1 VLPISASS
9 VPRKRVSK
17 LARIL
22 VVDDE
27 PIVREL
33 VRKTLER
40 VDHEVA
46 EAEDGEVALK
56 LSKKQPFDLVIADLF
71 MPVMDGLQLI
81 VQLREESPNTK
92 VVAISGSVYER
103 KPRFLEIAGRMESV
117 ITLAKPFTPED
128 LLTAVEESLGK

>member
-1 VLPISASS
+1 M
-9 VPRKRVSK
+9 
-17 LARIL
+17 ARIL

>member
-1 VLPISASS
+1 
-9 VPRKRVSK
+9 

-27 PIVREL
+27 PIIRDL
-33 VRKTLER
+33 VRKTLEK

-46 EAEDGEVALK
+46 EAEDGEVALE
-56 LSKKQPFDLVIADLF
+56 LSREKPFDLVVADLF

-81 VQLREESPNTK
+81 VQLREVSPNTK
-92 VVAISGSVYER
+92 VVAISGSMYER

-117 ITLAKPFTPED
+117 VTLAKPFTAEA
-128 LLTAVEESLGK
+128 LLTAVEESLGQ

>member
-1 VLPISASS
+1 
-9 VPRKRVSK
+9 

-27 PIVREL
+27 AIVRNL
-33 VRKTLER
+33 VRQTLER
-40 VDHEVA
+40 VGHEVT
-46 EAEDGEVALK
+46 EAEDGEVAMQASRK
-56 LSKKQPFDLVIADLF
+56 RPFDLVVADLF

-81 VQLREESPNTK
+81 VQLRAESPDTK

-117 ITLAKPFTPED
+117 ATLAKPFTSEE
-128 LLTAVEESLGK
+128 LVAAVEEALGS

>member
-1 VLPISASS
+1 V
-9 VPRKRVSK
+9 
-17 LARIL
+17 ARIL

-27 PIVREL
+27 QIVRNL

-40 VDHEVA
+40 VGHEVA
-46 EAEDGEVALK
+46 EAEDGEVALEA
-56 LSKKQPFDLVIADLF
+56 SREHPVDLVVADLF

-81 VQLREESPNTK
+81 VQLREECPNTK

-117 ITLAKPFTPED
+117 ITLAKPFTAEE
-128 LLTAVEESLGK
+128 LLAAVEEALGS